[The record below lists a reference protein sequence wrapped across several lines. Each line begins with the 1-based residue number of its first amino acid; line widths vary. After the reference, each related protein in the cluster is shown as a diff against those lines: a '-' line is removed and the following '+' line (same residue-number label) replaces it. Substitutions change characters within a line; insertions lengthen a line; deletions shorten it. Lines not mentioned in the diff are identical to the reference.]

1 MTTITL
7 EVPDELAA
15 QVATL
20 RGRLPDM
27 LAKALK
33 LELVREKPQANS
45 TQKAMPLYREIIDFL
60 ASDPLPEELVAFKIS
75 TSAQQRLEDLLDRNR
90 EEGLSADET
99 AELDAYLQA
108 RDLMIL
114 LKADAQPVTKL

>member
-15 QVATL
+15 QVVAL
-20 RGRLPDM
+20 GGRLPD
-27 LAKALK
+27 LLDRALK
-33 LELVREKPQANS
+33 SEPAEKRRQTNGAGVS
-45 TQKAMPLYREIIDFL
+45 IPLYREITDFL
-60 ASDPLPEELVAFKIS
+60 ASNPSPEQVAAFKIS
-75 TSAQQRLEDLLDRNR
+75 SAAQERLEDLLDKNR
-90 EEGLSADET
+90 EESLTADET

-114 LKADAQPVTKL
+114 LKADS

>member
-15 QVATL
+15 QIAAL
-20 RGRLPDM
+20 RGRLPDL
-27 LAKALK
+27 LAQVLK
-33 LELVREKPQANS
+33 SESSGTKPQVNG
-45 TQKAMPLYREIIDFL
+45 TQQSSPLYREIVDFL
-60 ASDPLPEELVAFKIS
+60 ASDPSPEQVVAFRIS
-75 TSAQQRLEDLLDRNR
+75 AAAQERLEDLLEKNR
-90 EEGLSADET
+90 EEGLTLVET

-114 LKADAQPVTKL
+114 LKADARPDAQP

>member
-15 QVATL
+15 QVVAL
-20 RGRLPDM
+20 GGRLPD
-27 LAKALK
+27 LLTKALK
-33 LELVREKPQANS
+33 SEAAAKTAYANGAGIS
-45 TQKAMPLYREIIDFL
+45 VPLYREITDFL
-60 ASDPLPEELVAFKIS
+60 ASDPSPDQIIAFKIS
-75 TSAQQRLEDLLDRNR
+75 STAQERLEELLDKNR
-90 EEGLSADET
+90 EEGLAADET

-114 LKADAQPVTKL
+114 LKANAQPDE

>member
-15 QVATL
+15 QVIAL
-20 RGRLPDM
+20 GGRLPD
-27 LAKALK
+27 LLTKVLKSEPAAKRQTNGADI
-33 LELVREKPQANS
+33 S
-45 TQKAMPLYREIIDFL
+45 IPLYREITDFL
-60 ASDPLPEELVAFKIS
+60 AMNPSPAQIIAFKIS
-75 TSAQQRLEDLLDRNR
+75 GMAQQRLEDLLDKNG
-90 EEGLSADET
+90 EEGLNADEA

-114 LKADAQPVTKL
+114 LKANAQSDE